1 MQPWARLAA
10 LLRAMQHS
18 RRWPRRVASWPN
30 GSVIVPVMAEPI
42 YEVLPGVLHW
52 TGRHPTARLESGSH
66 YLVEEGILIDPIA
79 PPEGLEWFDGKEIGE
94 ILLTNRHHTR
104 SAFDLQDRFGVTIRA
119 PQTGMYELPVDRVQ
133 PYDFGDELSA
143 GIRPHAISET
153 WPDEAALEIPRH
165 RAVAIA
171 DGVINYDGLG
181 FFADFLLGDDP
192 EAEKQ
197 RLRDGFA
204 RLATEVDFDHLLLAH
219 GTPILGDGREQLSRF
234 AAG

>member
-1 MQPWARLAA
+1 MP
-10 LLRAMQHS
+10 
-18 RRWPRRVASWPN
+18 
-30 GSVIVPVMAEPI
+30 EPI
-42 YEVLPGVLHW
+42 HEILPGVMRW
-52 TGRHPTARLESGSH
+52 AARHPSAGVESGSL

-79 PPEGLEWFDGKEIGE
+79 PPEGIEWFDGRAIGE

-104 SAFDLQDRFGVTIRA
+104 SAFELQDRLGATVRA
-119 PQTGMYELPVDRVQ
+119 PRTGMHDLPADRVR
-133 PYDFGDELSA
+133 PYDFGEELSV

-153 WPDEAALEIPRH
+153 WPDETALEIPGH

-171 DGVINYDGLG
+171 DGVTNYDELG
-181 FFADFLLGDDP
+181 FFADSLLGDDP

-204 RLATEVDFDHLLLAH
+204 RLTAEVEFDHLLLAH
-219 GTPILGDGREQLSRF
+219 GSPILGDGRERLRRF

>member
-1 MQPWARLAA
+1 
-10 LLRAMQHS
+10 
-18 RRWPRRVASWPN
+18 
-30 GSVIVPVMAEPI
+30 MAESI
-42 YEVLPGVLHW
+42 HEILPGVLRW
-52 TGRHPTARLESGSH
+52 TARHPSAGIESGSH

-79 PPEGLEWFDGKEIGE
+79 PSEGLEWFDDRRVAE

-104 SAFDLQDRFGVTIRA
+104 SAFDLQDRFGATIRA
-119 PQTGMYELPVDRVQ
+119 PRTGMHDLPADRVQ
-133 PYDFGDELSA
+133 PYDFGDELLS

-153 WPDEAALEIPRH
+153 WPDETALEIPGH

-171 DGVINYDGLG
+171 DGVIDYEGLG
-181 FFADFLLGDDP
+181 FFPDHLLGDDA

-204 RLATEVDFDHLLLAH
+204 RLAAEVDFDHLLFAH
-219 GTPILGDGREQLSRF
+219 GAPVLGDGREQLRRF

>member
-1 MQPWARLAA
+1 
-10 LLRAMQHS
+10 
-18 RRWPRRVASWPN
+18 
-30 GSVIVPVMAEPI
+30 MAEAI
-42 YEVLPGVLHW
+42 HEVLPGVLRW
-52 TGRHPTARLESGSH
+52 TARHPSAGLESGSH

-79 PPEGLEWFDGKEIGE
+79 PAEGLEWFDGKEIGE

-104 SAFDLQDRFGVTIRA
+104 SAFDLQDRSGSRSARRRRGWTSFRRPRA
-119 PQTGMYELPVDRVQ
+119 AVRLRRRAERRHP
-133 PYDFGDELSA
+133 
-143 GIRPHAISET
+143 
-153 WPDEAALEIPRH
+153 AARDLRDLARRDGARDPRH

-171 DGVINYDGLG
+171 DGVTNYDGLG
-181 FFADFLLGDDP
+181 FFADSLLGDDP

-204 RLATEVDFDHLLLAH
+204 RLAAEVDFDHLLLAH

>member
-1 MQPWARLAA
+1 
-10 LLRAMQHS
+10 
-18 RRWPRRVASWPN
+18 
-30 GSVIVPVMAEPI
+30 MAEPI
-42 YEVLPGVLHW
+42 HEVLPGVLHW
-52 TGRHPTARLESGSH
+52 TARHPTARLESGSH

-79 PPEGLEWFDGKEIGE
+79 PPDGLDWFDGREIGE

-104 SAFDLQDRFGVTIRA
+104 SAFDLQDRLGATIRA
-119 PQTGMYELPVDRVQ
+119 PRTGMNELPADRVQ

-143 GIRPHAISET
+143 GICPHAISET
-153 WPDEAALEIPRH
+153 WPDETALEIPGH

-204 RLATEVDFDHLLLAH
+204 RLVAGVDFDHLLFAH
-219 GTPILGDGREQLSRF
+219 GTPIVGDGREQLRRF
-234 AAG
+234 AAAG

>member
-1 MQPWARLAA
+1 
-10 LLRAMQHS
+10 
-18 RRWPRRVASWPN
+18 
-30 GSVIVPVMAEPI
+30 MAEHI
-42 YEVLPGVLHW
+42 REVLPGVLHW
-52 TGRHPTARLESGSH
+52 TARHPSARLESGSH
-66 YLVEEGILIDPIA
+66 YLVEEGALIDPIA
-79 PPEGLEWFDGKEIGE
+79 PPEGLEWFDGRQIGE
-94 ILLTNRHHTR
+94 ILLTNRNHTR
-104 SAFDLQDRFGVTIRA
+104 SAFELQDRLGVTIRA
-119 PQTGMYELPVDRVQ
+119 PRTGMHELPADRVQ
-133 PYDFGDELSA
+133 PYDVGDELGF

-153 WPDEAALEIPRH
+153 WPDETALAIPGH

-204 RLATEVDFDHLLLAH
+204 RLAAEVEFDHLLLAH
-219 GTPILGDGREQLSRF
+219 GTPIIGDGREQLRRF

>member
-1 MQPWARLAA
+1 
-10 LLRAMQHS
+10 
-18 RRWPRRVASWPN
+18 
-30 GSVIVPVMAEPI
+30 MAEPI
-42 YEVLPGVLHW
+42 HEVMPGVLHW
-52 TGRHPTARLESGSH
+52 TARHPSARIESGSH
-66 YLVEEGILIDPIA
+66 YLVEEGILLDPIA
-79 PPEGLEWFDGKEIGE
+79 PPEGLEWFDGRRIRE

-104 SAFDLQDRFGVTIRA
+104 SAFELQDRLGVTVRA
-119 PQTGMYELPVDRVQ
+119 PQTGMHELPADRVQ
-133 PYDFGDELSA
+133 PYEFGEELRA

-153 WPDEAALEIPRH
+153 WPDETALEIPGH

-171 DGVINYDGLG
+171 DGVNNYDGLG

-204 RLATEVDFDHLLLAH
+204 KLVTEVEFDHLLFAH
-219 GTPILGDGREQLSRF
+219 GHPIIGDGRERLRRF

>member
-1 MQPWARLAA
+1 
-10 LLRAMQHS
+10 
-18 RRWPRRVASWPN
+18 
-30 GSVIVPVMAEPI
+30 MAEPI
-42 YEVLPGVLHW
+42 HEVLPGVLHW
-52 TGRHPTARLESGSH
+52 SARHPSAGIESAAH

-79 PPEGLEWFDGKEIGE
+79 PPEGLDWFDERAIGE

-104 SAFDLQDRFGVTIRA
+104 SAFDLQERLGATIRA
-119 PQTGMYELPVDRVQ
+119 PRTGMHDLPAERVQ
-133 PYDFGDELSA
+133 PYDCGAQLSA

-153 WPDEAALEIPRH
+153 WPDETALEIPGH

-181 FFADFLLGDDP
+181 FFPDHLLGDDP

-204 RLATEVDFDHLLLAH
+204 RLAAEVDFDHLLLAH
-219 GTPILGDGREQLSRF
+219 GTPILGDGREQLQRF